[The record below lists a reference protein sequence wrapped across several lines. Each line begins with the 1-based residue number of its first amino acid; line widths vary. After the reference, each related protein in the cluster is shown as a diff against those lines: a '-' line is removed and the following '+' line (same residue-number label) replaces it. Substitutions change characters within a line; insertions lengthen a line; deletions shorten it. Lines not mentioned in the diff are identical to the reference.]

1 MPSQMKKSAL
11 ATATVLAAHAL
22 LLTHCSGDDP
32 PSQDGMA
39 GSAMTGA
46 GTSSAGASTTQAG
59 TGQVGSGGAAGS
71 QSGAG
76 VAGSAVAASG
86 TGTGGTLGGAAGSSN
101 AGGGS
106 GSGTAG
112 SSTGGSGG
120 SSGGGSSTSGTFAIT
135 SSAHAEGAV
144 FADTFTCAGE
154 GTSPPLAWTAGPAG
168 TKSYAITFFDTTLVD
183 MNSALGYHWVMWDIP
198 AGTLALPA
206 KLPSGA
212 SLTTPVVAKQMAPA
226 NPFDG
231 WPKDTFF
238 GPCPN
243 ANGNG
248 NNTDTYA
255 FTIYALSVEHLTGD
269 LTSVKN
275 VEAAIKASTP
285 LATAKLTGKSSA
297 KAPATP

>member
-1 MPSQMKKSAL
+1 
-11 ATATVLAAHAL
+11 
-22 LLTHCSGDDP
+22 
-32 PSQDGMA
+32 
-39 GSAMTGA
+39 MTSA
-46 GTSSAGASTTQAG
+46 GTSSAGTSTTQAG
-59 TGQVGSGGAAGS
+59 TGQVASGGVAGS
-71 QSGAG
+71 PIGVG
-76 VAGSAVAASG
+76 VAGSAVTTSG
-86 TGTGGTLGGAAGSSN
+86 TGTGGTLGNAAGSSN
-101 AGGGS
+101 GGGGS
-106 GSGTAG
+106 GTGG
-112 SSTGGSGG
+112 STGGSSTAG
-120 SSGGGSSTSGTFAIT
+120 GGGSSSGGSGSGTFAIT

-154 GTSPPLAWTAGPAG
+154 GTSPPLAWTAGPGG

-212 SLTTPVVAKQMAPA
+212 NLTTPVVAKQMAPV

-248 NNTDTYA
+248 TTTDTYA

-275 VEAAIKASTP
+275 VETAIKASTP

-297 KAPATP
+297 KASAATP

>member
-1 MPSQMKKSAL
+1 MKKSAL

-22 LLTHCSGDDP
+22 LLTHCGGDDP
-32 PSQDGMA
+32 ASQDGMA
-39 GSAMTGA
+39 GSAMTNA
-46 GTSSAGASTTQAG
+46 GTSSAGTSTTQAG

-86 TGTGGTLGGAAGSSN
+86 TGTGGTLGSAAGSSN
-101 AGGGS
+101 GGG
-106 GSGTAG
+106 G
-112 SSTGGSGG
+112 SSTGGS
-120 SSGGGSSTSGTFAIT
+120 STGGSSTAGAGGGSNGGSGNGTFAIT

-198 AGTLALPA
+198 VATLALPA

-248 NNTDTYA
+248 TNTDTYA

-275 VEAAIKASTP
+275 VETAIKASTP

-297 KAPATP
+297 KVPAATP

>member
-1 MPSQMKKSAL
+1 MKKSAL

-22 LLTHCSGDDP
+22 LLTHCGGDEP
-32 PSQDGMA
+32 AFQDGMA
-39 GSAMTGA
+39 GSATTSA
-46 GTSSAGASTTQAG
+46 GTSSAGTNTTQAG
-59 TGQVGSGGAAGS
+59 TGQVGNGGAAGS
-71 QSGAG
+71 PGSAG

-86 TGTGGTLGGAAGSSN
+86 TGTGGTLGNVAGSGNGGGASGMGGSST
-101 AGGGS
+101 AGGG
-106 GSGTAG
+106 GS
-112 SSTGGSGG
+112 
-120 SSGGGSSTSGTFAIT
+120 SSGGGSSGGSGTFAIT

-198 AGTLALPA
+198 AGTLTLPA

-212 SLTTPVVAKQMAPA
+212 SLTTPVIAKQMAPV

-243 ANGNG
+243 ATGTG
-248 NNTDTYA
+248 TKTDTYA
-255 FTIYALSVEHLTGD
+255 FTIYALSVDQLSGD

-275 VEAAIKASTP
+275 VETAIKASTP

-297 KAPATP
+297 KANAATP